1 MDRAFLTELR
11 RIVGDSGVLE
21 DALELLTYECDALP
35 HLRQT
40 PAAVALPGTAA
51 EVQAIVRLCASAGV
65 PFVARGHGTG
75 LSGGAL
81 PVAGGLV
88 ITLARLNRVL
98 DIDIP
103 NQRVTVEPGVTNLD
117 ITKHV
122 APFGYYYAPDPS
134 SQQVCSIGGNVAEN
148 SGGAHC
154 LKYGFTVH
162 HVLGVEAVLPNGDLV
177 HIGGPVLD
185 APGLDLLG
193 VLVGS
198 EGTLAIVT
206 KATVRLLRRPEKV
219 MTLLCGFASIDAA
232 GQAVSAIIADGIVPA
247 AVEMMDRL
255 TIEAA
260 EAAVHPNFPK
270 TDAVLIV
277 ELDGPQSE
285 VDEIFAIVHAICQ
298 ECGALTIEVAGDQAQ
313 RDRIWKG
320 RKAAF
325 AAMGR

>member
-11 RIVGDSGVLE
+11 RIVGASAVLD

-40 PAAVALPGTAA
+40 PAAVVLPGSAA
-51 EVQAIVRLCASAGV
+51 EVQAVVRLCARSGV

-88 ITLARLNRVL
+88 IAMARLNRIL
-98 DIDIP
+98 DVDIA
-103 NQRVTVEPGVTNLD
+103 NQRMTVEPGVTNLD
-117 ITKHV
+117 ITRQV

-162 HVLGVEAVLPNGDLV
+162 HVLGVEAVLANGDLV
-177 HIGGPVLD
+177 RLGGPVPD

-193 VLVGS
+193 VLIGS
-198 EGTLAIVT
+198 EG
-206 KATVRLLRRPEKV
+206 
-219 MTLLCGFASIDAA
+219 
-232 GQAVSAIIADGIVPA
+232 
-247 AVEMMDRL
+247 
-255 TIEAA
+255 
-260 EAAVHPNFPK
+260 
-270 TDAVLIV
+270 
-277 ELDGPQSE
+277 
-285 VDEIFAIVHAICQ
+285 
-298 ECGALTIEVAGDQAQ
+298 
-313 RDRIWKG
+313 
-320 RKAAF
+320 
-325 AAMGR
+325 